1 MFFISLHCAGTAVC
15 PNTTTLA
22 RGQQRPT
29 DPGRMPGEDG
39 HLLGVFLKCTWAQRG
54 KRFRKTLGIDSFCDP
69 GRMPGE
75 NGHLLG
81 VFLKC
86 TWAQRGT
93 GGVYD
98 RMGETLITLEFPQN
112 IHRLRQGTG
121 FGRKLEGSQRLRV
134 FQKA

>member
-1 MFFISLHCAGTAVC
+1 MILTLNFGEILRELLMSDIYTTYTITLFCAGTAVC

-54 KRFRKTLGIDSFCDP
+54 KRFRKTLGIDSFADP
-69 GRMPGE
+69 GRRPGE

-86 TWAQRGT
+86 T
-93 GGVYD
+93 
-98 RMGETLITLEFPQN
+98 
-112 IHRLRQGTG
+112 
-121 FGRKLEGSQRLRV
+121 
-134 FQKA
+134 

>member
-1 MFFISLHCAGTAVC
+1 MCKRVDHQGKISQKSSSGEPFLKPTGGECAGTAVC

-29 DPGRMPGEDG
+29 DPGRMLGEDG

-54 KRFRKTLGIDSFCDP
+54 KRFRKTLGIDSFADP
-69 GRMPGE
+69 GRRPGE

-86 TWAQRGT
+86 T
-93 GGVYD
+93 
-98 RMGETLITLEFPQN
+98 
-112 IHRLRQGTG
+112 
-121 FGRKLEGSQRLRV
+121 
-134 FQKA
+134 